1 MVTALAYLLLAVVI
15 SGGALLYVFAGQAQA
30 NAALDRRLAY
40 FAAPRS
46 NAPANPSAPISVPE
60 MLAPLFAQAQLEV
73 TRRQLQICA
82 GGAIALVVIAL
93 LVAGPALAVAVMVG
107 LPVGALAWLRG
118 RARKRTDALIEALP
132 YYIDGVRQLQSV
144 GNSLTQSLER
154 AMPDA
159 PLPVRTYFAQ
169 AIRRLEMGAPAGDT
183 LQQLAN
189 RLQIAEV
196 SMLAAA
202 VKTNLRFGG
211 SVGTV
216 LTNLAN
222 ILRERVRVKRELNAA
237 TSESKVSAKVLIA
250 MPLLCM
256 AMLFLINPNYIDFFL
271 HDGRGHVM
279 ILIAMTLQA
288 SGILV
293 IRRQMRLEF

>member
-1 MVTALAYLLLAVVI
+1 MVTSLAYLLLAVVI
-15 SGGALLYVFAGQAQA
+15 CGGALLYVFADQAQA
-30 NAALDRRLAY
+30 RAALDRRLAY

-46 NAPANPSAPISVPE
+46 AVATNPSAPISVPE
-60 MLAPLFAQAQLEV
+60 KLAPLFEQAQLEV
-73 TRRQLQICA
+73 TRRQLHLVA
-82 GGAIALVVIAL
+82 GAGITLVVIAL
-93 LVAGPALAVAVMVG
+93 LAVGPALAVAVLAG
-107 LPVGALAWLRG
+107 LPMAAFAWLRG

-159 PLPVRTYFAQ
+159 PLPVRTYFAP
-169 AIRRLEMGAPAGDT
+169 AIRRLEMGAPAGET
-183 LQQLAN
+183 LHQLAN

-216 LTNLAN
+216 LVNLAN
-222 ILRERVRVKRELNAA
+222 ILRERVRVKRELAAA
-237 TSESKVSAKVLIA
+237 TSEAKVSAKVLIA

-256 AMLFLINPNYIDFFL
+256 AMLFAINPNYIDFFL
-271 HDGRGHVM
+271 HDGRGHTLATV
-279 ILIAMTLQA
+279 AGTLQV
-288 SGILV
+288 SGIAA
-293 IRRQMRLEF
+293 IRRLMRLEF

>member
-1 MVTALAYLLLAVVI
+1 MVKSLAYLLFAIIVC
-15 SGGALLYVFAGQAQA
+15 GGALYYVLAESARA
-30 NAALDRRLAY
+30 RAVLDRRLAH

-46 NAPANPSAPISVPE
+46 NAANPSAPVSVPE
-60 MLAPLFAQAQLEV
+60 RLAPLFAQAQLEF
-73 TRRQLQICA
+73 TRRQLRLFA
-82 GGAIALVVIAL
+82 GAGVTLVVIAL
-93 LVAGPALAVAVMVG
+93 LTAGPALAIAVLVG
-107 LPVGALAWLRG
+107 LPMLALAWLRG

-132 YYIDGVRQLQSV
+132 YYIDGVRQLQGV

-159 PLPVRTYFAQ
+159 PLIVRSYFAQ

-216 LTNLAN
+216 LTNLAQ
-222 ILRERVRVKRELNAA
+222 ILRERVRIKRELAAA
-237 TSESKVSAKVLIA
+237 TSEAKVSAKVLIA

-256 AMLFLINPNYIDFFL
+256 AMLFMINPAYITFFAT
-271 HDGRGHVM
+271 DSRGH
-279 ILIAMTLQA
+279 TLLTVAVGLQV
-288 SGILV
+288 SGVLV
-293 IRRQMRLEF
+293 IRRLMRLEF